1 MSAINTPRSPGPIW
15 ISCKIGWRGFVF
27 STVPAM
33 REFQMHA
40 PMSLRDVSPPLPPDA
55 PPADYRGEEDVE
67 EHERAERI
75 RQRI

>member
-1 MSAINTPRSPGPIW
+1 MSAMNTPMSPGPIW
-15 ISCKIGWRGFVF
+15 FSYEIGWGG
-27 STVPAM
+27 VPCRTAPAW

-40 PMSLRDVSPPLPPDA
+40 PMSLRDVGPPLPPDA